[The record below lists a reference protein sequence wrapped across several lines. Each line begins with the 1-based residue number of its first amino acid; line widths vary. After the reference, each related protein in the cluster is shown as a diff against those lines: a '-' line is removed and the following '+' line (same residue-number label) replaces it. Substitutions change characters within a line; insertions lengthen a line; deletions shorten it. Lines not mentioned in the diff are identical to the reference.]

1 MAATY
6 PSGEPDRDDD
16 RPSRPILASTPV
28 KPARPSWIG
37 IVIAVAVIAV
47 AAIVAYLIIYNGGS
61 SGGTSGGGS
70 GGGGGGGY
78 LVLAFTGDQAR
89 RLATRVRTMTVRD
102 H

>member
-16 RPSRPILASTPV
+16 RPPRPTLTSTPV
-28 KPARPSWIG
+28 TTARPTWIG

-47 AAIVAYLIIYNGGS
+47 AAIVAYLIVYNGGGS
-61 SGGTSGGGS
+61 GGGTSGGGN
-70 GGGGGGGY
+70 GGGGGY
-78 LVLAFTGDQAR
+78 LVLAFTGDQVR
-89 RLATRVRTMTVRD
+89 RLATRVRSMTGRD